1 VQEKEKRW
9 RDIDVETRTEKT
21 GIGRK
26 ERKEGAE
33 CAMRRKTI
41 EHIWNGC
48 REMKE
53 RERKE
58 RGEILKGKGRA
69 IGWMKEIWKRRHIME
84 KETVGG

>member
-9 RDIDVETRTEKT
+9 RDIDVGTRTERT

-33 CAMRRKTI
+33 CAMRRETI

-58 RGEILKGKGRA
+58 RGEILKGKGR
-69 IGWMKEIWKRRHIME
+69 MKEIWKRRHIME

>member
-9 RDIDVETRTEKT
+9 RDIDVETRTEKR

-26 ERKEGAE
+26 ERKEGAD
-33 CAMRRKTI
+33 CVMRRETI
-41 EHIWNGC
+41 EHIWKGC

-53 RERKE
+53 REKKK
-58 RGEILKGKGRA
+58 RGEIVKGKGRA